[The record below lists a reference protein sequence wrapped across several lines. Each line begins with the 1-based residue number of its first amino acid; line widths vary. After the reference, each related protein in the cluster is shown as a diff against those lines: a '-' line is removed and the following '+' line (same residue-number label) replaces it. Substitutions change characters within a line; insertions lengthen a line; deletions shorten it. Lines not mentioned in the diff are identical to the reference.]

1 MRVTLVHHTRLPV
14 KGYGGTER
22 VVVALARGLAA
33 LGHEVSL
40 IAPVGTKVPE
50 ATLIPVP
57 PSRFGD
63 QTFDL
68 TPLVPPGSDIVH
80 AFYPPRV
87 APNAPWLWTL
97 EGTTPTGVTRPA
109 NTIFVSANH
118 ADRHGSKSF
127 VYNGL
132 DPAEY
137 RFRASKDEFD
147 LFIGRLH
154 SSKGWQLAVEGA
166 KASQRRLVV
175 AGGWRP
181 SLSRLVRFAGEVE
194 GLEKADLL
202 SGARILWMPAQ
213 WDEPFGL
220 TLIEALWSGT
230 PVLGTRRGSLPE
242 VLSPEVA
249 EFGDTVEELVERL
262 PEMAKKDSAAC
273 RARAEKYFSHVV
285 MAEEYIRFYRTFLSE
300 GRLPE
305 GSKTLD

>member
-22 VVVALARGLAA
+22 VVVALARGLAV
-33 LGHEVSL
+33 LGHEVTL
-40 IAPVGTKVPE
+40 IAPEGTRVPE
-50 ATLIPVP
+50 ATLVPVP
-57 PSRFGD
+57 QARFGD
-63 QTFDL
+63 ASFDL
-68 TPLVPPGSDIVH
+68 TSLIPASSEIVH
-80 AFYPPRV
+80 AFYCPKVPPG
-87 APNAPWLWTL
+87 APWLWTL
-97 EGTTPTGVTRPA
+97 EGTTAPGVTRPP
-109 NTIFVSANH
+109 NTIYVSASH
-118 ADRHGSKSF
+118 AEKHGSRSF

-137 RFRASKDEFD
+137 RFRAAKDEFD

-154 SSKGWQLAVEGA
+154 SSKGWQLAVAGA
-166 KASQRRLVV
+166 RASERRLIV

-181 SLSRLVRFAGEVE
+181 SLSRLIHFAGEVA

-202 SGARILWMPAQ
+202 SGARLLWMPAQ

-249 EFGDTVEELVERL
+249 EFGETVEDLVARI
-262 PEMAKKDSAAC
+262 PEMARKDPAVC
-273 RARAEKYFSHVV
+273 RARAEKYFSHTV
-285 MAEEYIRFYRTFLSE
+285 MAGEYVRFYREFLST
-300 GRLPE
+300 GGLPE
-305 GSKTLD
+305 GRSTMM

>member
-1 MRVTLVHHTRLPV
+1 V

-22 VVVALARGLAA
+22 VVVALARGLAE

-50 ATLIPVP
+50 STLIPVP

-63 QTFDL
+63 PTFDL
-68 TPLVPPGSDIVH
+68 TPLVPAGSDIIH

-87 APNAPWLWTL
+87 GPNAPWMWTL
-97 EGTTPTGVTRPA
+97 EGSTPAGVTRPV
-109 NTIFVSANH
+109 NTVFVSASH
-118 ADRHGSKSF
+118 AEKHGSKSF

-137 RFRASKDEFD
+137 RFRAAKDEFD

-181 SLSRLVRFAGEVE
+181 SLSRFVRFAGEVA
-194 GLEKADLL
+194 GVEKAELL

-242 VLSPEVA
+242 VLSPAVA

-262 PEMAKKDSAAC
+262 PEMAKKDPAAC

-285 MAEEYIRFYRTFLSE
+285 MAEEYVRFYRVFLSE
-300 GRLPE
+300 GQLPE
-305 GSKTLD
+305 GQKTEP